1 MGDTSCAKFKLYP
14 SQPLFNLVQIQSKV
28 GKNSNIIKRA
38 QCAETNSGM
47 GLALFINLSIE
58 SKIGI

>member
-1 MGDTSCAKFKLYP
+1 MLNLNYIPPNLCLIWYKF
-14 SQPLFNLVQIQSKV
+14 SQKSE
-28 GKNSNIIKRA
+28 KNSNIIKRA